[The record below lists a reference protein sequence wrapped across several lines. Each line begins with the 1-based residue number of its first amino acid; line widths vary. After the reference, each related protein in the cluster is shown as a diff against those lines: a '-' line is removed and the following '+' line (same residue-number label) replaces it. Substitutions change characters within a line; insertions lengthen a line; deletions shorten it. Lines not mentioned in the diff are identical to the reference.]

1 MVVTAT
7 TRHGRR
13 YSYYACAQG
22 NRGGCGQATVATDE
36 LEAAV
41 LREVAPSVAHP
52 DHREAIREVI
62 RRVSYTGSSR
72 QVGVEMR
79 DGSRWEFRLKES
91 KGSGR
96 GQAGRVPRVSRLMA
110 LAIKLEGQLGGGQL
124 PHAAAVARLGKISRA
139 RMSQILGLRN
149 LAPTIQE
156 KLLFLPQVMAGG
168 DPVTEKGVRAITQ
181 LIDWE
186 EQEKR
191 FIALLAR
198 AQTSG

>member
-7 TRHGRR
+7 TRYGRR
-13 YSYYACAQG
+13 YSYYTCAQG
-22 NRGGCGQATVATDE
+22 NRGGCGQATVATVE

-149 LAPTIQE
+149 LAPSIQE
-156 KLLFLPQVMAGG
+156 KLLFLPQVRAGG
-168 DPVTEKGVRAITQ
+168 DPR
-181 LIDWE
+181 
-186 EQEKR
+186 R
-191 FIALLAR
+191 R
-198 AQTSG
+198 TSHLTAVPSWFLSPGCP